1 MWTETVLIC
10 PHCGSDKIDEDH
22 EGTDG
27 SSGYC
32 YDCEGEFEEPDRGA
46 QVDPDSRWD
55 ERRIEL

>member
-1 MWTETVLIC
+1 MTTETVLIC
-10 PHCGSDKIDEDH
+10 PHCGSDKIDED
-22 EGTDG
+22 D
-27 SSGYC
+27 GYC